1 MAAPDDLYNEI
12 LADGPSPGTLFRLLL
27 KMKEEGQLKRVI
39 REGIKALKVYPS
51 DLYIRQLLAET
62 CYEVGRI
69 PQAEAELDKLLQ
81 QLDTFL
87 PAYKLQAEIYRQQDR
102 DVEAAWLLKL
112 YLAHRPEDQDAV
124 EILGT
129 LKDAEESTVFEPP
142 PIVEEPSLEIEGPL
156 EGKRR
161 VATPT
166 LGDVYFNQG
175 LIHEAINVYE
185 KVVVENPDDELSK
198 KRLDELKS
206 TLKPGSVPEAG
217 DVDRTREKK
226 QKLLTVLEAWRAS
239 IREKNIALSRS
250 PETENKRLKG

>member
-1 MAAPDDLYNEI
+1 MADPEDLYNEI

-51 DLYIRQLLAET
+51 DLHIRQLLAET

-69 PQAEAELDKLLQ
+69 PQAEAELDKLLR

-102 DVEAAWLLKL
+102 DAEAAGLLNL

-124 EILGT
+124 EILET
-129 LKDAEESTVFEPP
+129 LKDAEESIVSEPP
-142 PIVEEPSLEIEGPL
+142 PLVEEPSLEIEGTL

-166 LGDVYFNQG
+166 LSEVYFNQG

-185 KVVVENPDDELSK
+185 KVVVENPDDERSK
-198 KRLDELKS
+198 ERLDELKS
-206 TLKPGSVPEAG
+206 TLKAGPAPE
-217 DVDRTREKK
+217 VKEIDRTREKK
-226 QKLLTVLEAWRAS
+226 QKLLTVLEAWRSS
-239 IREKNIALSRS
+239 IREKKPIIGQESESRS
-250 PETENKRLKG
+250 QNSE

>member
-1 MAAPDDLYNEI
+1 M
-12 LADGPSPGTLFRLLL
+12 S
-27 KMKEEGQLKRVI
+27 
-39 REGIKALKVYPS
+39 
-51 DLYIRQLLAET
+51 
-62 CYEVGRI
+62 
-69 PQAEAELDKLLQ
+69 
-81 QLDTFL
+81 
-87 PAYKLQAEIYRQQDR
+87 
-102 DVEAAWLLKL
+102 
-112 YLAHRPEDQDAV
+112 
-124 EILGT
+124 
-129 LKDAEESTVFEPP
+129 EPP

-206 TLKPGSVPEAG
+206 TLKTGSVPEAG

-250 PETENKRLKG
+250 PETENRRLKG

>member
-1 MAAPDDLYNEI
+1 MADPEDLYDEI
-12 LADGPSPGTLFRLLL
+12 LADGPSPGTLVRLLL
-27 KMKEEGQLKRVI
+27 ILKEEGQLKRVI

-51 DLYIRQLLAET
+51 DLHIRQLLAET
-62 CYEVGRI
+62 CYEVGRV

-102 DVEAAWLLKL
+102 NTEAAWLLKR

-124 EILGT
+124 EILET
-129 LKDAEESTVFEPP
+129 LKDVEESTESEPP
-142 PIVEEPSLEIEGPL
+142 PPVEESSVEIEEPL

-166 LGDVYFNQG
+166 LGEVYFNQG

-185 KVVVENPDDELSK
+185 KVVLENPDDERSK
-198 KRLDELKS
+198 QRLDELRS
-206 TLKPGSVPEAG
+206 TLETGPAPEAKE
-217 DVDRTREKK
+217 VDRTRKNK
-226 QKLLTVLEAWRAS
+226 QKLLTVLEAWRDS
-239 IREKNIALSRS
+239 IRKEKPMTIR
-250 PETENKRLKG
+250 EQWE

>member
-51 DLYIRQLLAET
+51 DLHIRQLLAET

-129 LKDAEESTVFEPP
+129 LKDAEESTVSEPP
-142 PIVEEPSLEIEGPL
+142 PIAEEPSLEIEGPL

-166 LGDVYFNQG
+166 LGDLYFNQG

-198 KRLDELKS
+198 QRLDELKS
-206 TLKPGSVPEAG
+206 TLKTGSAPEAG

-226 QKLLTVLEAWRAS
+226 QKLLTILEAWRAS
-239 IREKNIALSRS
+239 IREKNFALSRS
-250 PETENKRLKG
+250 PETENKRLKV